1 MNKNRR
7 AQVAIIALLISAV
20 VMVVGLTFS
29 KMTTVETR
37 IDTNEE
43 ALRDAF
49 NAAESGIDY
58 YLKTGNKTYT
68 VPTSTVKA
76 DVSVRNLGNETVLDF
91 GEYTPEGESEFYWL
105 VNHTATGLGTSYF
118 GGNQITVRHKGMD
131 GSLAINIFY
140 RSGTGFGVKRYGYN
154 FSNNTDKRVN
164 DFTDSI
170 GNPEVSI
177 IPIPTNSVLMTVTPI
192 FSGAN
197 LSIVGTGG
205 TFPVQGEEISSV
217 GKVGEINA
225 GQVSKKVVIQQRY
238 KLPGFLLD
246 ALSSEASVL
255 SN

>member
-1 MNKNRR
+1 MKKNRQ
-7 AQVAIIALLISAV
+7 AQVAIIALLVSAV

-58 YLKTGNKTYT
+58 YLRTGSQTYT
-68 VPTSTVKA
+68 VPTSTAKA
-76 DVSVRNLGNETVLDF
+76 EISVRSLGNEVVLDF

-105 VNHTATGLGTSYF
+105 VNHTATGLGSNYF
-118 GGNQITVRHKGMD
+118 GGNQITVRHKGID
-131 GSLAINIFY
+131 GSVVINVFF
-140 RSGTGFGVKRYGYN
+140 RRGSGFGVKRYGYN
-154 FSNNTDKRVN
+154 FSNNADKRVN
-164 DFTDSI
+164 NFIDAI
-170 GNPEVSI
+170 GNQSVTIS
-177 IPIPTNSVLMTVTPI
+177 PIPTNPVLMTVTPI

-197 LSIVGTGG
+197 LSIASVGV
-205 TFPVQGEEISSV
+205 TFPAQGEEISSV
-217 GKVGEINA
+217 GKVGEIGA

-238 KLPGFLLD
+238 RLPNFFLD